1 MQSSTLF
8 TPMMTFTPNRFVIA
22 PHDLIPA
29 EWLRMQ
35 SSKKFH
41 VFNPAVTRFHG
52 RLLMAYRVDFGYE
65 KPFRVASALCVL
77 NDRLQ
82 VVPGS
87 VVALSDS
94 IVCEAANHYDA
105 RFLVY
110 QDRLFVHYNNDWH
123 TVPNQLFLVELDP
136 DTLQARSAARRLELD
151 GPRQPCEKNWLLFD
165 HDGELFAI
173 YQVDPHIV
181 LRLDLAGAGPVRCRP
196 VYRTDWDTMAY
207 PRRYGALRCGTPPV
221 RIGENYISIFHSRTH
236 SQKSAPTNHPPAVQR
251 LKRLPWLRPIK
262 RWLREYFA
270 PVRYYGGVYAF
281 AAAPP
286 FAPTFIRPTPLL
298 WPEREGRRQWP
309 TASHM
314 SPRRVVY
321 PCGLV
326 RPAEGQ
332 WLVSYG
338 VHDERAVLRVF
349 TRQEIEGWDGMTPRG
364 SAP

>member
-1 MQSSTLF
+1 
-8 TPMMTFTPNRFVIA
+8 MMTFAPHRFVIA

-29 EWLRMQ
+29 EWLRIQ
-35 SSKKFH
+35 SSEKFH
-41 VFNPAVTRFHG
+41 VYNPAVTRFRG
-52 RLLMAYRVDFGYE
+52 RLLLAYRVDFGFE
-65 KPFRVASALCVL
+65 KPFRVASAICELDAYL
-77 NDRLQ
+77 R

-87 VVALSDS
+87 VVALSDT
-94 IVCEAANHYDA
+94 IRCAADNHYDA
-105 RFLVY
+105 RFLVFR
-110 QDRLFVHYNNDWH
+110 DRLYVHFNNDWN
-123 TVPNQLFLVELDP
+123 TTPNQLFLVELDP
-136 DTLQARSAARRLELD
+136 DTLQARSPARRLELE

-173 YQVDPHIV
+173 YQVEPHIM
-181 LRLDLAGAGPVRCRP
+181 LRVELTGAGPVHCWP
-196 VYRTDWDTMAY
+196 VYRTDWDATAY
-207 PRRYGALRCGTPPV
+207 TRCYGALRGGTPPV

-236 SQKSAPTNHPPAVQR
+236 SQKSAPTNHPSAVQR
-251 LKRLPWLRPIK
+251 LKRLPWLHPIK

-298 WPEREGRRQWP
+298 WPEREGRRQRP

-314 SPRRVVY
+314 APRRVVY

-326 RPAEGQ
+326 RLEDGR

-349 TRQEIEGWDGMTPRG
+349 TRREIEGRDGMTPRG
-364 SAP
+364 SVP